1 MQQAIIPAFDVL
13 RRLQGTVPLEALA
26 VLLGAIAIAAILK
39 ALSLRRKRGA
49 GYSLADLR
57 QKPILTPNEQEFF
70 GRLRRALPDYLIFP
84 QVSLD
89 ALLSVSPNC
98 SRAAKV
104 ALRNTYSQK
113 HPDFVVCKPET
124 LEVVAIVELDD
135 RTHKIEND
143 RKRDAMLQAAGYRV
157 ERFQSK
163 AKPSEAQ
170 ITALLATLSMH
181 EI

>member
-1 MQQAIIPAFDVL
+1 MRQFSDFGLIGFGKMPHIVELF
-13 RRLQGTVPLEALA
+13 A
-26 VLLGAIAIAAILK
+26 VLLGAVIVAAILS
-39 ALSLRRKRGA
+39 ALSQRRKGSSS
-49 GYSLADLR
+49 YSLANLR

-70 GRLRRALPDYLIFP
+70 GRLHRALPDYLVFP

-98 SRAAKV
+98 SRATQV

-135 RTHKIEND
+135 RTHRIEQD
-143 RKRDAMLQAAGYRV
+143 SKRDAMLQAAGYRV

-170 ITALLATLSMH
+170 IALRFSSPLGLR
-181 EI
+181 